1 MNLSNAILTQSKM
14 DGMDMDKVSENLVD
28 FRSSRLEITD
38 SHSNNDA
45 DENDIVDGN
54 TSDNFESNFV
64 SFERFEERRSEEEF
78 VSTVT
83 SLMHD
88 N

>member
-1 MNLSNAILTQSKM
+1 M
-14 DGMDMDKVSENLVD
+14 DGMDKVSEDVVD
-28 FRSSRLEITD
+28 FTSSRLEITEN
-38 SHSNNDA
+38 HSNNHA

-54 TSDNFESNFV
+54 TNDNFESNFV

-78 VSTVT
+78 VS
-83 SLMHD
+83 SLMHE

>member
-1 MNLSNAILTQSKM
+1 M
-14 DGMDMDKVSENLVD
+14 DGMDTDKVSENVVD
-28 FRSSRLEITD
+28 FTSSRLEITEN
-38 SHSNNDA
+38 HSNNDA

-54 TSDNFESNFV
+54 TNDNFESNFV

-78 VSTVT
+78 VS
-83 SLMHD
+83 SLMHE

>member
-1 MNLSNAILTQSKM
+1 M
-14 DGMDMDKVSENLVD
+14 DGMDTDKVSENVVD
-28 FRSSRLEITD
+28 FTSSRLEITENR
-38 SHSNNDA
+38 SNNDA

-54 TSDNFESNFV
+54 TNDNFESNFV

-78 VSTVT
+78 VS
-83 SLMHD
+83 SLMHE

>member
-1 MNLSNAILTQSKM
+1 MNSSNAILTRYKM
-14 DGMDMDKVSENLVD
+14 DGMDTDKVSENVVD
-28 FRSSRLEITD
+28 FTSSRLEITEN
-38 SHSNNDA
+38 HSNNDA

-54 TSDNFESNFV
+54 TNDNFESNFV

-78 VSTVT
+78 VS
-83 SLMHD
+83 SLMHE

>member
-14 DGMDMDKVSENLVD
+14 DGMDMDKVSGNLVD
-28 FRSSRLEITD
+28 FTSTRLEITD
-38 SHSNNDA
+38 NHSNSYA
-45 DENDIVDGN
+45 DEDDVVDGN

-64 SFERFEERRSEEEF
+64 SFEKFDERRSEEEF
-78 VSTVT
+78 VSNVIG
-83 SLMHD
+83 LMHE